1 MAVKEKAPLTG
12 RNDLA
17 VSSQQ
22 YAAPALVSAQ
32 ISPPTLMVANVT
44 PPATVY
50 GPKFAAWSSVTPQQY
65 AEPPDASAQLPPPA
79 TPSFSVLQDRPPWT
93 SVGIPTMRAD
103 SASSVR
109 HAASTPSSAMPQA
122 GMSGERMSPP
132 PPESR
137 PSVRLW
143 RVSLRSDWRRKE
155 ASERERDRPVF
166 QNSTRPGAVKVG
178 CAYRKEGRQLSH
190 ERTAQVKHWL
200 LLIAACGLLAGAC
213 MTPDEFVG
221 ATNGPATVGGSS
233 TPTPP
238 DTSNT
243 SSDSTNTSGATT
255 NM

>member
-1 MAVKEKAPLTG
+1 
-12 RNDLA
+12 
-17 VSSQQ
+17 
-22 YAAPALVSAQ
+22 
-32 ISPPTLMVANVT
+32 
-44 PPATVY
+44 
-50 GPKFAAWSSVTPQQY
+50 
-65 AEPPDASAQLPPPA
+65 
-79 TPSFSVLQDRPPWT
+79 
-93 SVGIPTMRAD
+93 
-103 SASSVR
+103 
-109 HAASTPSSAMPQA
+109 MPQA

-132 PPESR
+132 LLKAGQAFAYGGCPCGR
-137 PSVRLW
+137 TGVG
-143 RVSLRSDWRRKE
+143 RRRQSEKE
-155 ASERERDRPVF
+155 IALF

-178 CAYRKEGRQLSH
+178 CAYRKEGRQLSR

-221 ATNGPATVGGSS
+221 ATNGAATVGGSS